1 MLMLVFVFFVVC
13 FAFLNLALG
22 IQRKILL
29 ATVQQQVNGLKREV
43 EVHQRQ
49 MKEAQRQLK
58 EEHRRLEEAQRLA
71 EVLQSQLKE
80 TTEQIQLFEA
90 GRKELK
96 ANLEAKKAFDIM
108 NAKALELL
116 AFSKDRSCRPSK
128 SCS

>member
-1 MLMLVFVFFVVC
+1 MLVIVFFIVC

-22 IQRKILL
+22 IQRKIWLTRT
-29 ATVQQQVNGLKREV
+29 AHRVHVQQQVNGLKREV
-43 EVHQRQ
+43 EVYQS
-49 MKEAQRQLK
+49 
-58 EEHRRLEEAQRLA
+58 LA
-71 EVLQSQLKE
+71 EELQSQLKE

-116 AFSKDRSCRPSK
+116 AFSKELQAEQELQLGQGARVAWVSLLRQ
-128 SCS
+128 